1 MRPGENLNIINIHEH
16 VFHVK
21 CNPLN
26 HVCYAQSKIDLE
38 TKRVMQ
44 LPRCGVADR
53 ISYGNSAR
61 KKRYT
66 IQGSKWKTRELTY
79 RILRAPSGLSHY
91 EVEREIRRA
100 FKVWSDVTSLT
111 FKQLVNRNTDIDVM
125 FASHEHGDRHPFD
138 GIGGTLAHAFFPEFG
153 GDAHFD
159 DSEPWSVDSWKGVN
173 LFQVAAHEIGHSLGL
188 AHSDVNDALM
198 APFYRG
204 YKPNFKLSRDDI
216 AAVQELYGSRSDSRF
231 YPRPP
236 DPLPTQGRMSG
247 PPICHDASIDAIT
260 KLPDDATYVFKGDK
274 YYRLSG
280 TGIDVGYPRKIE
292 WDWLGVTGPI
302 DAAFTW
308 DNSFTF
314 IFKGDEYWK
323 FDHMKAVSGYPRKI
337 RDGFK
342 GVPDNIDAAFV
353 WGGNGKTY
361 FIKGQLYWR
370 WAKYGVD
377 FGYPKQ
383 LNVWVNLPS
392 RVTAVFKWQNGKTY
406 FFKDD
411 DYYRFNDK
419 NFRVDEGYP
428 RKVSTWWLGCNDDTQ
443 NQMHHN
449 VHSIITAHPSILNPS
464 RTRKPPR
471 GSQDEN
477 ENLQTKLQ
485 ITQNEA
491 YRTNCHISLLLT
503 TFFTIVFFLR
513 Q

>member
-1 MRPGENLNIINIHEH
+1 MATPKEFRQKQENYEPVKKPLHVTAIYNNITYIKYGTLIY
-16 VFHVK
+16 F
-21 CNPLN
+21 
-26 HVCYAQSKIDLE
+26 
-38 TKRVMQ
+38 
-44 LPRCGVADR
+44 R
-53 ISYGNSAR
+53 ISVL
-61 KKRYT
+61 
-66 IQGSKWKTRELTY
+66 Q
-79 RILRAPSGLSHY
+79 
-91 EVEREIRRA
+91 
-100 FKVWSDVTSLT
+100 VWSDVTSLT
-111 FKQLVNRNTDIDVM
+111 FKQLAIRNTDIDVL
-125 FASHEHGDRHPFD
+125 FAAHEHGDRHPFD

-216 AAVQELYGSRSDSRF
+216 AAVQELYG
-231 YPRPP
+231 
-236 DPLPTQGRMSG
+236 
-247 PPICHDASIDAIT
+247 
-260 KLPDDATYVFKGDK
+260 DK

-292 WDWLGVTGPI
+292 WDWFGVTGPI
-302 DAAFTW
+302 DAALTW
-308 DNSFTF
+308 DNSYTF

-411 DYYRFNDK
+411 TYYRFNDK

-449 VHSIITAHPSILNPS
+449 VHSIITAHPSILNPP

-477 ENLQTKLQ
+477 ENMQTKLQ

-491 YRTNCHISLLLT
+491 YRTNCHITLLLT